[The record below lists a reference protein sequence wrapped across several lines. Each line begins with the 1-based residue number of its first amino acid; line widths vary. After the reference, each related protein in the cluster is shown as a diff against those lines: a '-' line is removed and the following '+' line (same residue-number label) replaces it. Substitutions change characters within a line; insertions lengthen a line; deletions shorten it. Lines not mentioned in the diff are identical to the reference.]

1 MTHKFLDGSLVSGYG
16 DVAQLVLR
24 VALGIIFFWHGYDK
38 IFTTGLG
45 NVAGFLGSVGIP
57 FSGVLV
63 YVLAYGE
70 LIFGLLLIVGLFAY
84 VAAKFAT
91 VVAIVAF
98 FTVHLPNGFV
108 ISNGGY
114 EYIMLIFAAAI
125 SVLIMGAG
133 KYSLDAM
140 WWKKDRGGMM

>member
-1 MTHKFLDGSLVSGYG
+1 MMHKFLGGTWVSGYG

-24 VALGIIFFWHGYDK
+24 AALGIIFVWHGWDK
-38 IFTTGLG
+38 IANTGIPG
-45 NVAGFLGSVGIP
+45 VAGFLGSLGIP
-57 FSGVLV
+57 LPELMA

-70 LIFGLLLIVGLFAY
+70 LVAGTLLIVGLFTY
-84 VAAKFAT
+84 LAAKFA
-91 VVAIVAF
+91 VVVGIVAF
-98 FTVHLPNGFV
+98 FTVHLKNGFV

-114 EYIMLIFAAAI
+114 EYILLIFAAAV
-125 SVLIMGAG
+125 SLLITGAG